1 MVRIDLLKKGDIL
14 PILRLPEISGE
25 DVRLDGFRNRCNL
38 VLFLTHPVGCAACEE
53 KLREL
58 NDALE
63 LLRSEEAEVLAVVPG
78 HCEQAVELQRRLALA
93 FPVLSDAGAALNGKA
108 VLAVADRF
116 GEIFAITGTDEE
128 HRLPTV
134 AMIAEELAFVAL
146 QCPE

>member
-14 PILRLPEISGE
+14 PFIRLPEISGE

-38 VLFLTHPVGCAACEE
+38 VLFLTHPVGCASCEE

-63 LLRSEEAEVLAVVPG
+63 LLRSEETEVLAVVPG
-78 HCEQAVELQRRLALA
+78 PREKVVELKRRLGID
-93 FPVLSDAGAALNGKA
+93 FPVLFHAGAVLNGNA
-108 VLAVADRF
+108 VLAVSDRF
-116 GEIFAITGTDEE
+116 GEIFAITGADEE